1 MTRVLIA
8 AVVLASAT
16 LAACGDDHQELRA
29 WMDEQRKN
37 TPTIKDKIPAP
48 KQFEPFKY
56 DNVGQVDPFS
66 VSKLAF
72 RGAGGE
78 QPTSKVKPDLN
89 RPREALEYFPLD
101 TIRLAGFLASGKRNF
116 ALLQADGKV
125 FRAGVG
131 SHAGQNHG
139 VIVKI
144 TDQEVVLRE
153 MTQDAAGEWVERDT
167 ALHLQESKK

>member
-1 MTRVLIA
+1 MTRVMIA
-8 AVVLASAT
+8 AVLLASAT
-16 LAACGDDHQELRA
+16 LAACGDDHQQLRA

-48 KQFEPFKY
+48 KQFEPFRY
-56 DNVGQVDPFS
+56 DNAGQVDPFS
-66 VSKLAF
+66 VTKLAF
-72 RGAGGE
+72 KGAGE
-78 QPTSKVKPDLN
+78 QRASKAGPDLN

-139 VIVKI
+139 VIMKI

-167 ALHLQESKK
+167 SLRLQENKK